1 MRSYLTNL
9 FLQGIED
16 QQKIPRSGPPP
27 YRGGPVPYFS
37 REVRGGV
44 ILCLLPFFLSAQ
56 KTDSIALQTVV
67 IQATRADASSPVPHT
82 NLSAAA
88 IAKMYQAQDI
98 PFLLTGVPSL
108 VETSDAG
115 GGVGYTG
122 LRIRGSDPTR
132 VNVTINGVPLSDA
145 ESQIMYWVNLP
156 DLAASATEI
165 QVQRGVGTSTNGAG
179 AFGATVNVDLSR
191 VEAAPFATI
200 TNTVG
205 SFGTRK
211 HSAYLGTGLLAGKL
225 AFTGRISTIHSDGYI
240 ERARVDLNS
249 FHLTGTYL
257 DDRQSLQAHLL
268 SGHEITYQAWEGV
281 PAQYIAEEQLRRFNT
296 AGAEQPGTP
305 YADQVD
311 DYTQRHL
318 LLHYKR
324 ILSPQLS
331 LQLNGHYTRGFGF
344 YEQYKAD
351 QDAADY
357 GIPDTSLLSTDLV
370 RRRWLDNHFYGGTFA
385 LRWTPKIP
393 WQPTVVLGG
402 AVSRYAGKHFGEII
416 WSEYNINRPKDFRYY
431 DNDADKRDANIFLK
445 TEARMVQDL
454 TALIDLQIRNVQYDF
469 LGFDNEQRAVDQ
481 SAGLFF
487 FNPKVGLNWQFAP
500 RWSTYGFFGVAQREP
515 NRDDY
520 TQSTPRSRPRAER
533 LFDVETGL
541 KTTRKQ
547 WNATANFYCRLY
559 RDQLVLDGRLNDVG
573 ASIRTN
579 VPNSFRAGLEL
590 EAAVQLHPRWQLTAN
605 AAFSENKVQTF
616 TEYRDNWDTGEQAT
630 IVYQNTDLAYSPK
643 VITRGELNWTM
654 VQRSRH
660 LLAISWSGKYVGQQ
674 FLDNTSNP
682 NTALSGY
689 FFSDVRLNYHL
700 KKVIG
705 EELSLL
711 FAINNIFN
719 KKYSSNG
726 WTYRYTSQGYDARPD
741 NPYARAEGNSVY
753 NLTGFFPQAGR
764 NWMGTVVVRF

>member
-1 MRSYLTNL
+1 
-9 FLQGIED
+9 
-16 QQKIPRSGPPP
+16 
-27 YRGGPVPYFS
+27 
-37 REVRGGV
+37 VRGGV
-44 ILCLLPFFLSAQ
+44 ILCRLPFFLSAQ

-357 GIPDTSLLSTDLV
+357 GIPDMSLLSTDLV

-385 LRWTPKIP
+385 LRWTPKIS

-445 TEARMVQDL
+445 TEARMGQGL

-500 RWSTYGFFGVAQREP
+500 RWSTYGFFGVAHREP

-547 WNATANFYCRLY
+547 WNATANFYWMQY